1 MVFIHFFES
10 GTNVL
15 TQYVKTVPSVDED
28 IKIKG
33 RKGKVVRVDQIND
46 RVIHVYL
53 LFDPVVKKSLLVD
66 NKKKK
71 R

>member
-1 MVFIHFFES
+1 MRILKLRV
-10 GTNVL
+10 
-15 TQYVKTVPSVDED
+15 
-28 IKIKG
+28 

-53 LFDPVVKKSLLVD
+53 LFDPLVKKDLLVD

>member
-15 TQYVKTVPSVDED
+15 TQYVKTVPAVDDD